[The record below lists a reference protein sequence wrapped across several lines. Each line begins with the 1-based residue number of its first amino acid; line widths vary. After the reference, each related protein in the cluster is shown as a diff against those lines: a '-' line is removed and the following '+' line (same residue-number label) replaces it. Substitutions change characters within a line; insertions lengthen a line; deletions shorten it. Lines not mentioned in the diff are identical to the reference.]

1 MAILKVARLGHPV
14 LRQPGQELTRSALRS
29 AEVQG
34 LIDDMIE
41 TMAEYD
47 GAGLA
52 APQVHQSLRLA
63 VLEVPAGEG
72 RPEIPLMILANPIL
86 TTLGEEK
93 TLGWEGCLSVP
104 DLRGRVARFTR
115 VRLEALDRQGKSFSL
130 DAEGFFARVL
140 QHECDHLEGRVF
152 LDRMEDLTSLSHLA
166 EFERFST
173 PEDGEEGEAGELA

>member
-63 VLEVPAGEG
+63 VLEVPGGEG
-72 RPEIPLMILANPIL
+72 RPEIPLLVLANPIL
-86 TTLGEEK
+86 APLGEEK
-93 TLGWEGCLSVP
+93 NLGWEGCLSVP

-130 DAEGFFARVL
+130 DAEDFFARVL
-140 QHECDHLEGRVF
+140 QHECDHLDGRVF
-152 LDRMEDLTSLSHLA
+152 LDRMEDLSSLSYLS
-166 EFERFST
+166 EFDRFST
-173 PEDGEEGEAGELA
+173 QDEREEGEAGLIA